1 MARGIIDRHGMHG
14 TAQNRGI
21 ASAPEAS
28 APAADRQ
35 GNAGATSGCPCIC
48 VLAWSLRFL
57 KNEGSFYAN
66 GGIARHYGSAAVVC
80 IDFRLRSLGRPRPA
94 VTPGHLMAA
103 LADRHRLPVLD
114 RRLAATLA
122 TAFAGGVL
130 GAGLLLTTPERIF
143 AALVPALIAL
153 ATLVFALG
161 KRLRTALA
169 QWAGPGGEKL
179 RTALLLP
186 TSAYGGYFGAGLGVM
201 LLALLMISSHNE
213 IRASNALKNLLA
225 TIISL
230 ATLMIFAVQGVI
242 RWPET
247 LVMLA
252 GALCGGMLGGRL
264 IAILRPDRVRA
275 IVIAIG
281 IVVST
286 VYAWRYWV

>member
-1 MARGIIDRHGMHG
+1 MDIQ
-14 TAQNRGI
+14 TAVLL
-21 ASAPEAS
+21 
-28 APAADRQ
+28 
-35 GNAGATSGCPCIC
+35 AGAGLVGGVVNAIAGGATLITFPAM
-48 VLAWSLRFL
+48 LAAGLPPVI
-57 KNEGSFYAN
+57 AN
-66 GGIARHYGSAAVVC
+66 ASNAV
-80 IDFRLRSLGRPRPA
+80 A

-103 LADRHRLPVLD
+103 LADRYQLPVLD

-130 GAGLLLTTPERIF
+130 GAGLLLTTPEQIF
-143 AALVPALIAL
+143 TALVPALTAL
-153 ATLVFALG
+153 ATLIFALG

-179 RTALLLP
+179 RNALLLP

-201 LLALLMISSHNE
+201 LLALLMISSHDE
-213 IRASNALKNLLA
+213 IRAINALKNLLA

-230 ATLMIFAVQGVI
+230 ATLMIFAIQGVI

-247 LVMLA
+247 LLMLA

-264 IAILRPDRVRA
+264 IAILPADRVRA

-281 IVVST
+281 IFMST
-286 VYAWRYWV
+286 VYAWRYWA